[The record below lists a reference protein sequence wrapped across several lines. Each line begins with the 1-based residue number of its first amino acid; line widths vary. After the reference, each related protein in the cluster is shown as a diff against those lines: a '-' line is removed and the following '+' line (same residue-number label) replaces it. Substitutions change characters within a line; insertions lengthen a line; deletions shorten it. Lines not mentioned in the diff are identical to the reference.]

1 MDDPSKTAPRV
12 PEEVAGIQVNFCKNP
27 MCLNYGRPADSN
39 PQPRGPGAKE
49 RGRDAYTISGGK
61 SGSNRVVFLKCHHCG
76 EYPTIKSNSAIQE
89 EILRLSSYLSPKSE
103 PSCPNA
109 ECRNHGI
116 GISHK
121 HNYYSFGKTKVG
133 SQRYRCKLCDKLFSV
148 KATSIVRH
156 RKSHKNLLVFQLLM
170 NKTPFKRICEVAGI
184 SMPTLYDKLDFVH
197 RQCLSFVGDRERWLT
212 DLTFPRLYIS
222 VDRQDY
228 VVNWSDGTDKRN
240 IVMSALG
247 SADNKTSYV
256 FGMHL
261 NFDSTLDPAEIV
273 ADAFRREDYKL
284 QYPFR
289 RYARLWL
296 PDEYQEALFN
306 GTTYTLP
313 LAGFL
318 IDEISGRY
326 DEVLRRDDVE
336 VFEAPNEATR
346 LPEHGLQVH
355 AEYTLYG
362 HFFFLKQM
370 FRNAGKVRFFLDQES
385 GIRAACLSAFVDEVL
400 EKRCDA
406 FYVRINKELT
416 INEKR
421 KRLAECKSELERLR
435 DSYPYDGVDLEL
447 ELIKERMKTLV
458 PIGKWQD
465 KWLYHP
471 LPSMSEPEKA
481 VCWLTDLKDRAY
493 DENHLAHLYKM
504 ATLHGIDRFFMQV
517 RRRLSLLERPI
528 SSASSAGRKW
538 HGYSAYKPENV
549 IKLLDIFRVFYNYVE
564 VGKDRQTPAM
574 RLGLAKGKVQIEDIL
589 YFMG

>member
-1 MDDPSKTAPRV
+1 MDNSSTKLRI
-12 PEEVAGIQVNFCKNP
+12 PEEINGIQVNFCKNP
-27 MCLNYGRPADSN
+27 RCLNYGRPASSEQ
-39 PQPRGPGAKE
+39 QPRGPGSKE
-49 RGRDAYTISGGK
+49 RARDSYTITGGK
-61 SGSNRVVFLKCHHCG
+61 DRNSNRVVFLKCHHCG
-76 EYPTIKSNSAIQE
+76 EYPTVKNNLAIQE
-89 EILRLSSYLSPKSE
+89 EIQRLSSYLVPKSE
-103 PSCPNA
+103 TSCPTLG
-109 ECRNHGI
+109 CPNHT
-116 GISHK
+116 ISIK
-121 HNYYSFGKTKVG
+121 EKLRYQSFGKTKVG
-133 SQRYRCKLCDKLFSV
+133 SQRYRCKLCGKLFSV
-148 KATSIVRH
+148 KATSIIRH
-156 RKSHKNLLVFQLLM
+156 RKPHKNLLVFQLLM

-184 SMPTLYDKLDFVH
+184 SMSTLYDKLDFIH
-197 RQCLSFVGDRERWLT
+197 RQCLSFVGSRERNLP
-212 DLTFPRLYIS
+212 DLEIRRLYIS

-228 VVNWSDGTDKRN
+228 VVNWKDGTDKRN

-247 SADNKTSYV
+247 SADNKTGYV

-261 NFDSTLDPAEIV
+261 NFDPNLDPATIV
-273 ADAFRREDYKL
+273 ADAFRRQDHKL

-296 PDEYQEALFN
+296 PDEYREALFD

-313 LAGFL
+313 VAGFL

-326 DEVLRRDDVE
+326 DEVLRREDVE

-370 FRNAGKVRFFLDQES
+370 FRNVGKLRFFLDQES
-385 GIRAACLSAFVDEVL
+385 GIRSACLSAFVDEVL

-435 DSYPYDGVDLEL
+435 DSYPDGIDLEV
-447 ELIKERMKTLV
+447 ELIKERMERLV
-458 PIGKWQD
+458 AIGKWQD
-465 KWLYHP
+465 KWLAHP

-493 DENHLAHLYKM
+493 DVNHLAHLYKM
-504 ATLHGIDRFFMQV
+504 ATLHGIDRFLMQV

-528 SSASSAGRKW
+528 SSASSTGRKW
-538 HGYSAYKPENV
+538 HGYSAYNPENV
-549 IKLLDIFRVFYNYVE
+549 TKMLDIFRVFYNYVE
-564 VGKDRQTPAM
+564 TGRDKQTPAM
-574 RLGLAKGKVQIEDIL
+574 RLGLAKGKIRIEDIL
-589 YFMG
+589 YFNN